1 VDADSRLAEKLSALL
16 PYLNERQR
24 RVCLAVEA
32 RSLGRGGVARVARAA
47 GVSRPTL
54 QQGLRDVAGP
64 LAAPE
69 RVRQP
74 GGGRK
79 KLGVGDPALLTAL
92 EALVDPDSRG
102 DPMSPLRWT
111 CKSTRQLA
119 AALQAQGHPVSYR
132 TVARLLQQ
140 LEYSLQAPRK
150 VLEGGDH
157 PDRDA
162 QFDYLNAQVT
172 AALAAGQPVVSV
184 DAKKKELVGPYKNGG
199 REWQPQG
206 QPEAVNVYDFVDKRV
221 GKAIPYGIY
230 DVGRNAGWVNVGQ
243 DHDTAQFAIESLRR
257 WWHSIGRPAYPQA
270 ERLLICADGGGS
282 NGVRVRLWKV
292 AVQALADETGL
303 PITVCHLPPG
313 TSKWNRIEHR
323 LFAHISMN
331 WRGRPLVSH
340 EVIVE
345 LIGATTTRTGL
356 TVQAVRDTGSY
367 PTKDPDHNKV
377 NATNG
382 VRGWIWQ
389 NCSSY
394 CDPDP
399 KIKVSDEELA
409 TVHLTPHAFHG
420 EWNYTISPAAPAV

>member
-1 VDADSRLAEKLSALL
+1 MDEQGVLACKLASIL
-16 PYLNERQR
+16 PQLNERQR
-24 RVCLAVEA
+24 RLVLAAEA
-32 RSLGRGGVARVARAA
+32 RALGHGGVTRVARAA
-47 GVSRPTL
+47 QVSRTT
-54 QQGLRDVAGP
+54 VH
-64 LAAPE
+64 AALTELDTAVPDSD
-69 RVRQP
+69 RSRRS
-74 GGGRK
+74 GGGRMSCQESDPT
-79 KLGVGDPALLTAL
+79 LVGDL
-92 EALVDPDSRG
+92 EALIEPTTRG

-150 VLEGGDH
+150 VLEGGGH

-162 QFDYLNAQVT
+162 QFDYLNGQVT
-172 AALAAGQPVVSV
+172 AALAVGQPVISV

-199 REWQPQG
+199 QEWQPQG
-206 QPEAVNVYDFVDKRV
+206 QPERVNVYDFVDKQV

-230 DVGRNAGWVNVGQ
+230 DVGRNTGWVNVGQ

-257 WWHSIGRPAYPQA
+257 WWQSVGAPTYPQA

-292 AVQALADETGL
+292 ALQALADETGL
-303 PITVCHLPPG
+303 QITVCHLPPG
-313 TSKWNRIEHR
+313 TSKWNKIEHR
-323 LFAHISMN
+323 LFAHISLN

-356 TVQAVRDTGSY
+356 TVQAVRDTGGY
-367 PTKDPDHNKV
+367 PT
-377 NATNG
+377 
-382 VRGWIWQ
+382 
-389 NCSSY
+389 
-394 CDPDP
+394 
-399 KIKVSDEELA
+399 KIKVSAEELA
-409 TVHLTPHAFHG
+409 AVRLTPHAFHG
-420 EWNYTISPAAPAV
+420 EWNYTISPAVTMA

>member
-1 VDADSRLAEKLSALL
+1 MDEEMALASKLALIL
-16 PYLNERQR
+16 PQLNERQR
-24 RVCLAVEA
+24 RIVLGAEA
-32 RSLGRGGVARVARAA
+32 QALGHGGISRVARAA
-47 GVSRPTL
+47 HVSRTTVHAAL
-54 QQGLRDVAGP
+54 SELGP
-64 LAAPE
+64 ATPGQE
-69 RVRQP
+69 GSRRS

-79 KLGVGDPALLTAL
+79 PQQLSDPTLLRDL
-92 EALVDPDSRG
+92 EALIEPATRG

-119 AALQAQGHPVSYR
+119 DALRTQGHRVSHQ

-150 VLEGGDH
+150 TLEGSSH
-157 PDRDA
+157 PERDA

-184 DAKKKELVGPYKNGG
+184 DAKKKELVGRYKNGG

-206 QPEAVNVYDFVDKRV
+206 QPEAVNVYDFVDQRV

-243 DHDTAQFAIESLRR
+243 DHDTAQFAVESLRR
-257 WWHSIGRPAYPQA
+257 WWQRVGRPAYPQA
-270 ERLLICADGGGS
+270 ERLLICADSGGS
-282 NGVRVRLWKV
+282 NGARVRLWKV
-292 AVQALADETGL
+292 ALQALANETGV
-303 PITVCHLPPG
+303 PITVCPLPPG
-313 TSKWNRIEHR
+313 TSKWNKIEHR

-356 TVQAVRDTGSY
+356 TVQAGRDTGSY
-367 PTKDPDHNKV
+367 PTK
-377 NATNG
+377 
-382 VRGWIWQ
+382 
-389 NCSSY
+389 
-394 CDPDP
+394 
-399 KIKVSDEELA
+399 IKVSDDELA
-409 TVHLTPHAFHG
+409 AIHLTPHAFHG
-420 EWNYTISPAAPAV
+420 EWNYTINPAATTV